1 MVDFV
6 IEIVIEIV
14 IKFVMQTLDQINLTI
29 RSTSDSYPLSV
40 CMAMHRSTLVYIY
53 IYIYNLQS
61 IKILIGPLKSLR
73 FLVVTLRL

>member
-1 MVDFV
+1 MVNFV

-40 CMAMHRSTLVYIY
+40 CMDMHRSTLVY